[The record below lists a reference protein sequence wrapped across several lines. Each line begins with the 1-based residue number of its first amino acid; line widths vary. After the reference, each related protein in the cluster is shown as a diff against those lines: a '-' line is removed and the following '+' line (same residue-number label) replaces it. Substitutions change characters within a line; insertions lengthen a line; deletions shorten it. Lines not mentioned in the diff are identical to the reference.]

1 MTSNKIA
8 KRSKTEFL
16 PAEMRALDQSG
27 HDQALQRFFKGI
39 PEEEMVQVLHHS
51 SDPRIM
57 QLLGMLFDSNYA
69 DFTFTRLC
77 RECAISLGD
86 IVDAF
91 RRFKIDQGILEMA
104 NRAPAILRDTA
115 EDAKSQKAVC
125 LNCQGEGSVEGLNG
139 EDDQVCAAC
148 MGDGEIKIPGHDKAR
163 DLFFKTMGLT
173 DKKGPLIAQQFN
185 IGSEKMPK
193 VEDIIDAASKER

>member
-1 MTSNKIA
+1 MTSNKIEKRA
-8 KRSKTEFL
+8 KKSFL
-16 PAEMRALDQSG
+16 PAEMRSLDQSG

-39 PEEEMVQVLHHS
+39 PADEMVQTLHHS

-91 RRFKIDQGILEMA
+91 RRFKLDQGILEMA

-125 LNCQGEGSVEGLNG
+125 LSCQGEGTIISEEEPDEICG
-139 EDDQVCAAC
+139 AC
-148 MGDGEIKIPGHDKAR
+148 MGDGHIKIPGHDKAR